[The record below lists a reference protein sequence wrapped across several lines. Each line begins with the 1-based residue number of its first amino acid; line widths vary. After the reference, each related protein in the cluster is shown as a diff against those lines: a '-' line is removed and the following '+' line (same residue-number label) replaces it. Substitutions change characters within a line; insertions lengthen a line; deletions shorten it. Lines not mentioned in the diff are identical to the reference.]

1 MVAAALNEIREGWRV
16 EDEGLVRG
24 PGTLAVGV
32 TETTRMNLVTS
43 HQNDDGNHSRRRVR
57 TPEPTG

>member
-1 MVAAALNEIREGWRV
+1 VHADELPIGARAVMVAAALNEIREGWRV

-43 HQNDDGNHSRRRVR
+43 TWSSF
-57 TPEPTG
+57 